1 MNHQTLINTVD
12 ESIKTL
18 CREFQSRPSLFF
30 TENDIVCFFY
40 NILRQNLTNP
50 FAKDRDGYEH
60 LLIHGE
66 YPTPFRCDMR
76 GDKFEIKNDDET
88 KFKRGHYDIVV
99 LNPDFIRAHSYP
111 VIKGQNYEEFKNVA
125 LPHISDYSPI
135 VLYGIEFMFSR
146 DPLKVSKGE
155 NQERGVQGFVAKVL
169 QDAKKLVET
178 KKWNE
183 GFMGHLK
190 MLTFVKESPPKIREM
205 LKKELAKGEENIL
218 IFGEDR

>member
-1 MNHQTLINTVD
+1 
-12 ESIKTL
+12 
-18 CREFQSRPSLFF
+18 
-30 TENDIVCFFY
+30 
-40 NILRQNLTNP
+40 
-50 FAKDRDGYEH
+50 
-60 LLIHGE
+60 
-66 YPTPFRCDMR
+66 MR